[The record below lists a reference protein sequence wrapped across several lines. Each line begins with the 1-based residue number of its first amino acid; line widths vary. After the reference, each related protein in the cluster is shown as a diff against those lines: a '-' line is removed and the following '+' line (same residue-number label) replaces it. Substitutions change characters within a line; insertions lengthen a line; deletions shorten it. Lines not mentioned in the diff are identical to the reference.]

1 MASRPSANRWKPS
14 RVRSRAWIR
23 LLGKTARLAY
33 GRAPDRIGNQTMR
46 FLLGC
51 AFAFALLFQAHQ
63 SSAQALDKV
72 TFGTN
77 WVAQAEHGGYYQAL
91 ADGTY
96 KKYGLDVTILPGG
109 PNANNR
115 ILLPVGKIDFYMS
128 ANLLQAFDAVAQ
140 NIPTVAVAASFQKDP
155 QVLMA
160 HPKQGIDTFA
170 DLKKLT
176 ILVSKEGMAG
186 YYQWLK
192 KDYGFTDAQVRPYTF
207 NPQPFLANTR
217 MAMQGY
223 VTSEPYAVE
232 TQGKFK
238 PVIFLLADQGF
249 STYSTLIETRRDLVE
264 KKPDLVQR
272 FVDASAIGWAN
283 YIYGDNKAAN
293 ALIKKQNPEMTDALL
308 AYSIEKMKQFG
319 IVDSGDSIR
328 LGIGAMTE
336 ARIKDFFDKMAR
348 SGVVKPDLDY
358 KRSYTLQFVNKG
370 IGVDL
375 RPKQ

>member
-1 MASRPSANRWKPS
+1 MAAITR
-14 RVRSRAWIR
+14 RSP
-23 LLGKTARLAY
+23 TA
-33 GRAPDRIGNQTMR
+33 PT
-46 FLLGC
+46 
-51 AFAFALLFQAHQ
+51 
-63 SSAQALDKV
+63 
-72 TFGTN
+72 
-77 WVAQAEHGGYYQAL
+77 
-91 ADGTY
+91 
-96 KKYGLDVTILPGG
+96 KYGLDVTILPGG

-160 HPKQGIDTFA
+160 HPRQGIDKFE

-283 YIYGDNKAAN
+283 YLYGDNKAAN
-293 ALIKKQNPEMTDALL
+293 ALIKKQNPDMTDALL
-308 AYSIEKMKQFG
+308 ANSIEKMKQYG
-319 IVDSGDSIR
+319 IVDFGR
-328 LGIGAMTE
+328 LDQARYRCDDRRAHQGFFRQDGAV
-336 ARIKDFFDKMAR
+336 RRGQAR
-348 SGVVKPDLDY
+348 SRLPEGLHPAIRQQGCGQRDSAEVICGLVAHGSTARCALPPPERGRVGEGVEYCD
-358 KRSYTLQFVNKG
+358 G
-370 IGVDL
+370 
-375 RPKQ
+375 

>member
-1 MASRPSANRWKPS
+1 
-14 RVRSRAWIR
+14 
-23 LLGKTARLAY
+23 
-33 GRAPDRIGNQTMR
+33 MR
-46 FLLGC
+46 FGIAFLL
-51 AFAFALLFQAHQ
+51 AAAMAHA
-63 SSAQALDKV
+63 SAAGAQGLDKV

-115 ILLPVGKIDFYMS
+115 ILLPVGRIDFYMS
-128 ANLLQAFDAVAQ
+128 ANLLQAFDAVAL
-140 NIPTVAVAASFQKDP
+140 NVPTITVAASFQKDP

-160 HPKQGIDTFA
+160 HPGQGIDRFE

-176 ILVSKEGMAG
+176 ILVSKEGMSG

-192 KDYGFTDAQVRPYTF
+192 RDYGFTDAQVRPYTF
-207 NPQPFLANTR
+207 NPQPFLADKR
-217 MAMQGY
+217 IAMQGY

-249 STYSTLIETRRDLVE
+249 STYSTLIETRLDLV
-264 KKPDLVQR
+264 KNKPDLVQR

-283 YIYGDNKAAN
+283 YLYGDNKAAN
-293 ALIKKQNPEMTDALL
+293 ALIKKQNPDMTDALL
-308 AYSIEKMKQFG
+308 ANSVDRMKQYG

-328 LGIGAMTE
+328 LGIGAMTD

-348 SGVVKPDLDY
+348 SGVVKPGLDY
-358 KRSYTLQFVNKG
+358 RKAYTLQFVNKG
-370 IGVDL
+370 VGNDL
-375 RPKQ
+375 RPK